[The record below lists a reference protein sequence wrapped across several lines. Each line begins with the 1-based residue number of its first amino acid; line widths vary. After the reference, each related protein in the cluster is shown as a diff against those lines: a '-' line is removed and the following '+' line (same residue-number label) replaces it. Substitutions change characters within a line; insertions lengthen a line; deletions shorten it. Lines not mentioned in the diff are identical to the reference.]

1 MTKPASQERAAA
13 TVARTREIARW
24 LETVGASPTEMAV
37 DFADL
42 LSAARL
48 VDEMLSKLVQ
58 LDVRNAQQADEA
70 LQLLGGMSA
79 QLLCNGPLP
88 TSTVGGIYA
97 RPPRSELP
105 NNSCGRSQLYRIGR
119 RARQATEFVQRIR
132 DESNVVS
139 CCSHRPS

>member
-1 MTKPASQERAAA
+1 MMTKPASPERAAA

-70 LQLLGGMSA
+70 LQLLGSISA
-79 QLLCNGPLP
+79 QLF
-88 TSTVGGIYA
+88 T
-97 RPPRSELP
+97 ELRGHLDSLEREWDGLEERVDALGAP
-105 NNSCGRSQLYRIGR
+105 
-119 RARQATEFVQRIR
+119 EE
-132 DESNVVS
+132 D
-139 CCSHRPS
+139 